1 MDFYAYK
8 DDKTNKVE
16 SQKFFLISEQRKEI
30 VKQRGDGKVAIIRL
44 QLLKRR
50 MNLIV
55 VGKNSAELNL
65 LADNNCALL

>member
-30 VKQRGDGKVAIIRL
+30 VKQRGDGKVAILRL
-44 QLLKRR
+44 QETHEF
-50 MNLIV
+50 
-55 VGKNSAELNL
+55 NSRWKKFR
-65 LADNNCALL
+65 